1 MTKVPD
7 SGRLVPVNTTR
18 SEPGPRG
25 YRTICYLLSAICY
38 LLSAIRPERPLAQSH
53 RHENV
58 QEWASDFDHPRTHFV
73 YQIQIDLIL

>member
-25 YRTICYLLSAICY
+25 YRTIRY